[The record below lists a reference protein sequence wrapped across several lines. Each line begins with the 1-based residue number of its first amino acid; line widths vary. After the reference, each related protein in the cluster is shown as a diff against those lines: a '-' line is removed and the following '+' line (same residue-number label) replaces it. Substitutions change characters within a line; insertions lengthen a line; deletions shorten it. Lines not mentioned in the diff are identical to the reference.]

1 MGGMKKNRRSMNL
14 LVCNSNVCPRRCK
27 YEVIHHGYLILALLK
42 AVGVPKADEFRKAF
56 TSTVVC

>member
-27 YEVIHHGYLILALLK
+27 YEMIHYGCLILALLK
-42 AVGVPKADEFRKAF
+42 AVEVPKADEFRKAF
-56 TSTVVC
+56 TSTAVC